1 MGRSVPTTPNYRPQ
15 QGPNVIS
22 NNWQSWPDRQ
32 PRPPKPA
39 PLVTGQRTMPG
50 GPRALKMQTLGQP
63 KIQKLRV
70 AAPRDKDV
78 QRLEVA
84 VDNRAFVCCLESVG
98 DLESEMEKCL
108 QIQRPTANLG
118 CQRLAFE
125 QLHGDKAL
133 SILLSNVINGANVW
147 MVQGGGSFSF
157 ALESSDGLGIAGKL
171 IGQELQ
177 GNEAVKPRVLGFVD
191 DTHTAAAQLLDDAV
205 VQDGLTDE
213 LGRRGHWREW
223 YVG

>member
-15 QGPNVIS
+15 QGPNVIN

-50 GPRALKMQTLGQP
+50 GPRAL
-63 KIQKLRV
+63 
-70 AAPRDKDV
+70 
-78 QRLEVA
+78 VA

-205 VQDGLTDE
+205 VRDGLTDE